1 MPHALVLQVGRMQPR
16 RRLAVLLVVCL
27 GCKASAFRAPGSF
40 VAERHAAAALPRRHA
55 AARRPPPRPLLACS
69 PAAGSGRERE
79 APGAARD
86 AGGETVQSRRRVLRS
101 GLSLAAAGALTAAG
115 TPQEARAICGA
126 KPQSWEFWIPV
137 CVPRRAASDPVRVR
151 VCGTT
156 LLTLAVPR
164 RRGCAVE

>member
-1 MPHALVLQVGRMQPR
+1 M
-16 RRLAVLLVVCL
+16 LLVVCL

-101 GLSLAAAGALTAAG
+101 GLSLAAAICDKANPNADAVSCPPALPGRTYDL
-115 TPQEARAICGA
+115 RMLSSNCL
-126 KPQSWEFWIPV
+126 K
-137 CVPRRAASDPVRVR
+137 
-151 VCGTT
+151 
-156 LLTLAVPR
+156 LA
-164 RRGCAVE
+164 